1 MRMKYSRHLT
11 NQLKQIVKD
20 LDFQFLL
27 FLMMTLLMM
36 IKRVEIFLNLKN
48 FVALLIIFYEKKE
61 MSLLTFS

>member
-1 MRMKYSRHLT
+1 MRMKFSRHLT

-48 FVALLIIFYEKKE
+48 FVALLIIFYEKRE

>member
-1 MRMKYSRHLT
+1 MRMKFSRHLT